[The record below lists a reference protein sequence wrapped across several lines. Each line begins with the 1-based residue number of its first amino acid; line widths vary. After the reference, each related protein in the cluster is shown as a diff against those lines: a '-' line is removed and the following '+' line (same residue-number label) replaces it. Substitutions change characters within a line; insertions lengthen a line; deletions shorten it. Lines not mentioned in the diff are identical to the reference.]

1 MARRSAPRSA
11 ADKTCVFTPYRTIT
25 IGARVQYVVKV
36 SPEDYDF
43 LMQWRWTYAVSH
55 QGGGLVYARRSVRS
69 IAAGPSSSG

>member
-1 MARRSAPRSA
+1 M
-11 ADKTCVFTPYRTIT
+11 FTPYRTIT